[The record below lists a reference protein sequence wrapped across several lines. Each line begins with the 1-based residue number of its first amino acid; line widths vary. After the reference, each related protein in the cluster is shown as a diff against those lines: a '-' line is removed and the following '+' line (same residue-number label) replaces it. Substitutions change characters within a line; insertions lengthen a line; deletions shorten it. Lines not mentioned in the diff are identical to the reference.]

1 MRRYLACLT
10 GGMQRNKFRLC
21 LMTFLLV
28 ALGNGPAYAQNYPTK
43 TVTLIS
49 DAAVG
54 GSPDVTT
61 RLVAEGL
68 SEIWS
73 QQVIV
78 LNRPGANGS
87 IAARA
92 AGEAAP
98 DGYTLF
104 VPSLST
110 FVASPTVAPNLPV
123 KVPRDFLPI
132 GFTADQPMFITVSPT
147 VHADTLAQFIELAK
161 KEPGK
166 FSVAVSGIG
175 RLTHLTGELLQ
186 SRTGIHLTSIP
197 YTKGM
202 ANALADAASGRVS
215 LIIENFAA
223 VIGGVKG
230 GQLKLLAVASA
241 ERLPDFPNVPTVAEA
256 LPGFSATG
264 WQAVLAPI
272 GTPTPIINKIS
283 ADLGQVVS
291 APEFRKKMAA
301 LGGYPRAMT
310 PDQVQAFIAKEQETW
325 LPIVQKISGK

>member
-1 MRRYLACLT
+1 MRRHLARLGGGLQPNRLWFCLA
-10 GGMQRNKFRLC
+10 
-21 LMTFLLV
+21 TFLLV
-28 ALGNGPAYAQNYPTK
+28 ALASGLAQAQSYPAK

-49 DAAVG
+49 DAAAG
-54 GSPDVTT
+54 SSPDVTT

-68 SEIWS
+68 SKIWG

-78 LNRPGANGS
+78 VNRPGANGS

-92 AGEAAP
+92 AAEAAP

-132 GFTADQPMFITVSPT
+132 GFTADQPMFITISPA
-147 VHADTLAQFIELAK
+147 VPADTLAQFIALAK
-161 KEPGK
+161 QEPGK
-166 FSVAVSGIG
+166 LSVAVSGVG
-175 RLTHLTGELLQ
+175 RLTHLTSELLQ
-186 SRTGIHLTSIP
+186 NRAGIRLTSIP

-202 ANALADAASGRVS
+202 SNALADAASGRVS
-215 LIIENFAA
+215 LVIENFAA

-241 ERLPDFPNVPTVAEA
+241 QRLPDFPNVPTVAET
-256 LPGFSATG
+256 LPGLAATG
-264 WQAVLAPI
+264 WQAVLAPK
-272 GTPTPIINKIS
+272 GTPEPVVKKIS
-283 ADLGQVVS
+283 ADLAQVVS
-291 APEFRKKMAA
+291 GAEFKKKMAA

-310 PDQVQAFIAKEQETW
+310 PEQVQAFIAKEQDTW
-325 LPIVQKISGK
+325 LPIVQKVSTK

>member
-1 MRRYLACLT
+1 
-10 GGMQRNKFRLC
+10 
-21 LMTFLLV
+21 MTFLLV
-28 ALGNGPAYAQNYPTK
+28 ASANGLAHAQTGNYPTK

-61 RLVAEGL
+61 RLIAEGL

-78 LNRPGANGS
+78 INRPGANGS

-92 AGEAAP
+92 AAEAAP

-110 FVASPTVAPNLPV
+110 FVASSTVAPNLPV
-123 KVPRDFLPI
+123 KVPRDFLPV
-132 GFTADQPMFITVSPT
+132 GFTADQPMFITVSPA

-161 KEPGK
+161 QEPGK
-166 FSVAVSGIG
+166 LSVAVSGVG
-175 RLTHLTGELLQ
+175 RLTHLTSELLQ
-186 SRTGIHLTSIP
+186 SRAGIHLTSIP

-202 ANALADAASGRVS
+202 SNALADAASGRVS
-215 LIIENFAA
+215 VVIENFAA

-230 GQLKLLAVASA
+230 GQLKLMAVASA
-241 ERLPDFPNVPTVAEA
+241 QRLPDFPNVPTVAET
-256 LPGFSATG
+256 LPGFAATG

-272 GTPTPIINKIS
+272 GTPAPIVNKIS
-283 ADLGQVVS
+283 ADLSQVVS
-291 APEFRKKMAA
+291 APAFKKKMAT

-325 LPIVQKISGK
+325 LPIVQKISSK

>member
-1 MRRYLACLT
+1 MRRYLARLR
-10 GGMQRNKFRLC
+10 GGMQRNRFCFC
-21 LMTFLLV
+21 LTIFLLV
-28 ALGNGPAYAQNYPTK
+28 ALGNGLAQAQNYPAK

-49 DAAVG
+49 DAGVG

-68 SEIWS
+68 SEIWG

-92 AGEAAP
+92 AAEAAP

-110 FVASPTVAPNLPV
+110 FAASHTVAANLPV
-123 KVPRDFLPI
+123 KVPRDFLPV
-132 GFTADQPMFITVSPT
+132 GFTADQPMFITVSPS
-147 VHADTLAQFIELAK
+147 VHADTLAQFIALAK

-166 FSVAVSGIG
+166 LSVAVSGVG

-186 SRTGIHLTSIP
+186 SRAGIHLTSIP

-230 GQLKLLAVASA
+230 GQLKLMAVASP
-241 ERLPDFPNVPTVAEA
+241 ERLPDFPNVPTVAET
-256 LPGFSATG
+256 LPGFAATG
-264 WQAVLAPI
+264 WQAVLAPK
-272 GTPTPIINKIS
+272 GTPAPIIKKIS
-283 ADLGQVVS
+283 ADLAQVVS
-291 APEFRKKMAA
+291 GAEFKKRMAA

-310 PDQVQAFIAKEQETW
+310 ADQVQAFIAKEQETW
-325 LPIVQKISGK
+325 LPIVQKISSK

>member
-1 MRRYLACLT
+1 MRRYLARLR
-10 GGMQRNKFRLC
+10 GGMQRNRVCFC

-28 ALGNGPAYAQNYPTK
+28 AAGNGLAHAQNYPTK

-49 DAAVG
+49 DAAAG
-54 GSPDVTT
+54 SSPDVTT

-68 SEIWS
+68 SKIWS

-78 LNRPGANGS
+78 VNRPGANGS

-92 AGEAAP
+92 AAEAAP

-110 FVASPTVAPNLPV
+110 FVASSTVAPNLPV
-123 KVPRDFLPI
+123 KVPRDFLPV
-132 GFTADQPMFITVSPT
+132 GFTADQPMFITVSPS

-166 FSVAVSGIG
+166 FSVAVSGVG

-186 SRTGIHLTSIP
+186 SRAGIHLTSIP
-197 YTKGM
+197 YTKEM

-230 GQLKLLAVASA
+230 GQLKLMAVASQ
-241 ERLPDFPNVPTVAEA
+241 ERLPDFPNVPTVAET

-264 WQAVLAPI
+264 WQAVLAPK
-272 GTPTPIINKIS
+272 GTPAPLINKIS
-283 ADLGQVVS
+283 ADLGRVVS

-325 LPIVQKISGK
+325 LPIVQKISSK